1 MQPTPVKAVIFDRDG
16 TILNFY
22 EMFHRF
28 IADLCQEAGEARPS
42 RDEILDYAYW
52 ESVIAGAVRIGQALV
67 KDRLDDVPLRYMRYG
82 SLYPGAAR
90 AIRLLAGHGVRVAV
104 VSSWA
109 GTRATTAF
117 LRDRSLLEYV
127 EAVVTCDDYAE
138 AVAGADNR
146 SAAIADNRSAA
157 IKEAVIQIAMTRLGV
172 EPSGCVVVGDSPDD
186 VAAGRSLGARTAAVL
201 TGNGTRL
208 RLSIEELG
216 PTWIL
221 PAAADVTSV
230 VEQRETT

>member
-1 MQPTPVKAVIFDRDG
+1 MQTTPVKAVIFDRDG
-16 TILNFY
+16 TILDFY

-52 ESVIAGAVRIGQALV
+52 ESVVAGAVRIGQALV

-109 GTRATTAF
+109 GTHATTAF
-117 LRDRSLLEYV
+117 LRDKSLLEYV
-127 EAVVTCDDYAE
+127 ETVVTCDDYAE

-146 SAAIADNRSAA
+146 SAV
-157 IKEAVIQIAMTRLGV
+157 IKEAVIRIAMTRLGV

-208 RLSIEELG
+208 RSSIEELG

-221 PAAADVTSV
+221 PAAADVTGV
-230 VEQRETT
+230 VEQRETA